1 MGKFGNK
8 IKEQMKYI
16 GWQAT
21 DVAADLEITE
31 LQALKIVN
39 GTEIPTP
46 KQVILLAQMFNL
58 DMKELMEMAKR
69 EKIKESNIEII
80 RRYDNAL
87 HKYYGG

>member
-1 MGKFGNK
+1 MGQFGNK
-8 IKEQMKYI
+8 ISDKMRYI
-16 GWQAT
+16 GWKAT
-21 DVAADLEITE
+21 DVAAYLEITE
-31 LQALKIVN
+31 LQALKIAT